1 MSYCKLPAFVLGFHG
16 CDEKTKRN
24 LLLKKTLLKLSKNEY
39 DWLGSGIY
47 FWENDPE
54 RALSYAKE
62 LSQNPKRSKKAN
74 IENPAVV
81 GAIIDLGH
89 CLNLFEKENLELVK
103 TAYITL
109 EKLSQKNNT
118 SLPVNKLGKDLLLR
132 NLDCAVINVL
142 HQLIEKNHFE
152 PFDSV
157 RAPFW
162 EGERLY
168 PNAGFREKNHVQ
180 ICIRNPKCIK
190 GYFDPLNGSNRISL

>member
-16 CDEKTKRN
+16 CDEKTKEN
-24 LLLKKTLLKLSKNEY
+24 LLLKKTTLKLSKNEY

-47 FWENDPE
+47 FWENDSE

-62 LSQNPKRSKKAN
+62 LSKNPKRSKKAN

-103 TAYITL
+103 TTYNTL
-109 EKLSQKNNT
+109 VKLSKNNNKP
-118 SLPVNKLGKDLLLR
+118 LPENKLGDDLLLR

-142 HQLIEKNHFE
+142 HQLIKEKNLE

-168 PNAGFREKNHVQ
+168 PNAGFREKNHIQ

-190 GYFDPLNGSNRISL
+190 GYFDPLNSSSNISL